1 MIDSNSQFFA
11 ILTAVGEAK
20 QANATALGT
29 PWTFKDMAVGD
40 ANGTDPIPN
49 RTQTK
54 LINEWRRAPVN
65 QVRTDPA
72 NPNIIITEQVI
83 PPDVGGRWIREIG
96 LFDADGDLVAVAN
109 CAPSFKP
116 LLAQGTGKTQVI
128 RMNFIVANTAQIVLK
143 IDPAV
148 VLATREYVDSAV
160 IEALAKL
167 DFKHSAVVATTAN
180 IALSGIQTIDGVLL
194 PADARV
200 LVKNQAQAKDNGLYV
215 VSSTGVWTRAQDADT
230 SLEVTPGLFVSI
242 EKGTVNGDSVWQL
255 VTDGPIALGTT
266 PLAFEMAIGRTGI
279 SAGSYANV
287 TVDKYG
293 RVIAGTNPST
303 LAGHGI
309 TDTYTKAEIESIVAQ
324 SSSLPVGSMV
334 AFPRASVPP
343 GFLEI
348 DGSVQSIAAY
358 PDLAAYLGSTFNKGD
373 EGAGNFRLPESR
385 GEFLRGWDHGRGV
398 DLGRGVG
405 SYQLDA
411 LQNITG
417 SVATDG
423 VNASPIGVFGSQPG
437 SPQVSSPTIDSNTSL
452 LTFDASRVVRTSTE
466 TRPRSL
472 AVMWCIKAWGAP
484 VNQGNIDVAAL
495 VKELAALKSA
505 HPVGAILPFPKAEVP
520 AGYLE
525 LNGSVQSIA
534 AYPDLAAYLGT
545 TFNKGDEGAGNFRLP
560 ESRGEFLRGWD
571 HGRGV
576 DVGRALGTWQAD
588 EFKSHTHPIGNQ
600 NTYGSGGSSGP
611 LHNGAKVGELT
622 QPTSPTG
629 GAETRPR
636 NLSVMWCIKAW
647 NAPVNQGNIDVA
659 ALVKELAALKS
670 AHPVGAII
678 PFPKAEVPP
687 GYLELNGSV
696 QSIAAYPDLAVYLG
710 TNFNKGDEGAGNFR
724 LPESRGEFLRG
735 WDHGRGVDVG
745 RLMGSSQAD
754 EFRSHT
760 HVNSPAIMLNS
771 TVGTGGNAWS
781 AGNQGQVV
789 ATGAAGGTET
799 RPRNLAVMW
808 CIKAWNAPVNQGNID
823 IAALAPLAAQA
834 TENNQGTAK
843 IATLTQL
850 SAGTDDAVI
859 ATPKK
864 LRFGFAV
871 SLATNGY
878 IAFPTWLGGL
888 VIQWGYYAG
897 SLDDQSALVQF
908 PMAFPSSCM
917 NVLVTADGVQSGG
930 SVFVGAGAQK
940 DTPGRFRL
948 NGYGTGMPTVG
959 YHWLALGY

>member
-29 PWTFKDMAVGD
+29 PWTFKEMAVGD

-49 RTQTK
+49 RAQTK

-148 VLATREYVDSAV
+148 VLATREYVDNAV

-200 LVKNQAQAKDNGLYV
+200 LVKNQTQAKDNGLYV

-255 VTDGPIALGTT
+255 VTDGPIVLGTT
-266 PLAFEMAIGRTGI
+266 PLAFEMATGRTGV

-348 DGSVQSIAAY
+348 DGSVQSVAAY
-358 PDLAAYLGSTFNKGD
+358 PDLAAYLGTTFNKGG

-398 DLGRGVG
+398 DPGRVLG
-405 SYQLDA
+405 S
-411 LQNITG
+411 
-417 SVATDG
+417 
-423 VNASPIGVFGSQPG
+423 
-437 SPQVSSPTIDSNTSL
+437 
-452 LTFDASRVVRTSTE
+452 
-466 TRPRSL
+466 
-472 AVMWCIKAWGAP
+472 
-484 VNQGNIDVAAL
+484 
-495 VKELAALKSA
+495 
-505 HPVGAILPFPKAEVP
+505 
-520 AGYLE
+520 
-525 LNGSVQSIA
+525 
-534 AYPDLAAYLGT
+534 
-545 TFNKGDEGAGNFRLP
+545 
-560 ESRGEFLRGWD
+560 
-571 HGRGV
+571 
-576 DVGRALGTWQAD
+576 WQAD
-588 EFKSHTHPIGNQ
+588 ELKSHDHMLEGSLNFTYSLNPDGNFKPFK
-600 NTYGSGGSSGP
+600 NGPSTYKTG
-611 LHNGAKVGELT
+611 T
-622 QPTSPTG
+622 TG
-629 GAETRPR
+629 G
-636 NLSVMWCIKAW
+636 
-647 NAPVNQGNIDVA
+647 G
-659 ALVKELAALKS
+659 
-670 AHPVGAII
+670 
-678 PFPKAEVPP
+678 
-687 GYLELNGSV
+687 
-696 QSIAAYPDLAVYLG
+696 
-710 TNFNKGDEGAGNFR
+710 
-724 LPESRGEFLRG
+724 
-735 WDHGRGVDVG
+735 
-745 RLMGSSQAD
+745 
-754 EFRSHT
+754 
-760 HVNSPAIMLNS
+760 
-771 TVGTGGNAWS
+771 
-781 AGNQGQVV
+781 
-789 ATGAAGGTET
+789 ET

-823 IAALAPLAAQA
+823 IAVLAPLAAQA

-843 IATLTQL
+843 VGTQTQVN
-850 SAGTDDAVI
+850 AGTDDSVMV
-859 ATPKK
+859 TPKK
-864 LRFGFAV
+864 LRWGFSFSFAQ
-871 SLATNGY
+871 NGG
-878 IAFPTWLGGL
+878 IFLPFWLGGL
-888 VIQWGYYAG
+888 VIQWGVIITTG
-897 SLDDQSALVQF
+897 GRTGPF
-908 PMAFPSSCM
+908 GNFAFPFAFPTSVLSLIGSSAA
-917 NVLVTADGVQSGG
+917 NNANSGLDLAASG
-930 SVFVGAGAQK
+930 IPIVAFDSVSTTGARWRT
-940 DTPGRFRL
+940 DSN
-948 NGYGTGMPTVG
+948 NGTNMANGIPVR
-959 YHWLALGY
+959 WLAFGY

>member
-20 QANATALGT
+20 QANATALGV
-29 PWTFKDMAVGD
+29 PWTFKEMAVGD

-83 PPDVGGRWIREIG
+83 PSDVGGSWIREIG

-148 VLATREYVDSAV
+148 VLATREYVDNAV

-167 DFKHSAVVATTAN
+167 DFKHSALVATTAN

-255 VTDGPIALGTT
+255 VTDGPIVLGTT
-266 PLAFEMAIGRTGI
+266 PLAFEMATGRTGV

-287 TVDKYG
+287 TVDKCG

-324 SSSLPVGSMV
+324 ASSLPVGSIV
-334 AFPRASVPP
+334 AFPKSSMPP

-348 DGSVQSIAAY
+348 DGSVQSAATY
-358 PDLAAYLGSTFNKGD
+358 PDLAAYLGTSFNKGD
-373 EGAGNFRLPESR
+373 EGAGSFRLPESR
-385 GEFLRGWDHGRGV
+385 GEFLRGWDHGRGA
-398 DLGRGVG
+398 DAGRVIG
-405 SYQLDA
+405 SWQDSDNKTHTHGSTAGAGWKFLSSDA
-411 LQNITG
+411 
-417 SVATDG
+417 
-423 VNASPIGVFGSQPG
+423 IGGAGLSG
-437 SPQVSSPTIDSNTSL
+437 G
-452 LTFDASRVVRTSTE
+452 AGSRVSYT
-466 TRPRSL
+466 
-472 AVMWCIKAWGAP
+472 A
-484 VNQGNIDVAAL
+484 D
-495 VKELAALKSA
+495 
-505 HPVGAILPFPKAEVP
+505 
-520 AGYLE
+520 
-525 LNGSVQSIA
+525 IA
-534 AYPDLAAYLGT
+534 
-545 TFNKGDEGAGNFRLP
+545 
-560 ESRGEFLRGWD
+560 S
-571 HGRGV
+571 
-576 DVGRALGTWQAD
+576 
-588 EFKSHTHPIGNQ
+588 
-600 NTYGSGGSSGP
+600 SGGSE
-611 LHNGAKVGELT
+611 A
-622 QPTSPTG
+622 
-629 GAETRPR
+629 
-636 NLSVMWCIKAW
+636 
-647 NAPVNQGNIDVA
+647 
-659 ALVKELAALKS
+659 
-670 AHPVGAII
+670 
-678 PFPKAEVPP
+678 
-687 GYLELNGSV
+687 
-696 QSIAAYPDLAVYLG
+696 
-710 TNFNKGDEGAGNFR
+710 
-724 LPESRGEFLRG
+724 
-735 WDHGRGVDVG
+735 
-745 RLMGSSQAD
+745 
-754 EFRSHT
+754 
-760 HVNSPAIMLNS
+760 
-771 TVGTGGNAWS
+771 
-781 AGNQGQVV
+781 
-789 ATGAAGGTET
+789 

-808 CIKAWNAPVNQGNID
+808 CIKAWNAPINQGNID
-823 IAALAPLAAQA
+823 VAALAPLAAQA
-834 TENNQGTAK
+834 TEINQGTAK
-843 IATLTQL
+843 IATLAQL
-850 SAGTDDAVI
+850 SAGIDDAVI

-864 LRFGFAV
+864 LRFGFAL
-871 SLATNGY
+871 SLAANGY

-908 PMAFPSSCM
+908 PMAFPSSCL
-917 NVLVTADGVQSGG
+917 NVLATADGAQSGG
-930 SVFVGAGAQK
+930 GAFVGAGAQK

-948 NGYGTGMPTVG
+948 NGYGASMGTNG